1 MRRSSGDGRRYSRGQ
16 HLLGKTAAIVDRT
29 VVQFVGS
36 RRRGADIRGLGLQEW
51 HGRYEDM
58 DNTWL
63 RWMDKQGR
71 PIPTGAERAEREEAR
86 AEREQRRANRLAEQL
101 RRLGAEPEL

>member
-1 MRRSSGDGRRYSRGQ
+1 
-16 HLLGKTAAIVDRT
+16 
-29 VVQFVGS
+29 
-36 RRRGADIRGLGLQEW
+36 
-51 HGRYEDM
+51 
-58 DNTWL
+58 
-63 RWMDKQGR
+63 MDKQGR